1 MEWAGWS
8 GQDGVGRMEWAGW
21 SGQDGVGRMRATKR
35 CRIVRLRNLMP

>member
-21 SGQDGVGRMRATKR
+21 SGQDESYKEM
-35 CRIVRLRNLMP
+35 